1 MRTTHWLFGK
11 AMKKVRSFHSHPM
24 QRQDNLSIVSDEEN
38 TRLPWRLVERLYC
51 EIDKSYRPRPLD
63 SRGILLRT
71 KTRDGFRNYDHSL
84 GWEGLFTRGL
94 EISSILEDHDA
105 IFRQDIS
112 TIAREINAALN
123 RLCLNQ
129 DSKVGIDA
137 QEPQQ
142 VSPGAQTRADLRLD
156 SGVGS
161 RSGCV
166 PRHFGDSQYRRGKR
180 RQNTA

>member
-24 QRQDNLSIVSDEEN
+24 QDQDTLSIVFDEESML
-38 TRLPWRLVERLYC
+38 LPWRLVERLYC

-71 KTRDGFRNYDHSL
+71 KTRDGVRNYDHSL

-112 TIAREINAALN
+112 TIAREINAALK
-123 RLCLNQ
+123 RL
-129 DSKVGIDA
+129 
-137 QEPQQ
+137 
-142 VSPGAQTRADLRLD
+142 
-156 SGVGS
+156 
-161 RSGCV
+161 
-166 PRHFGDSQYRRGKR
+166 
-180 RQNTA
+180 